1 MKTETKN
8 RPCDGPFTSIATPIR
23 FFCAA
28 VVLAIPQLLLAQA
41 GDSCVPPASGLVGW
55 WSGNGNAEDRIGLNP
70 GTVQGGLTF
79 ETGRVAQ
86 AFSMHGGVDA
96 VKIPAS
102 ASLDVGS
109 GSGLTI
115 EAWIN
120 PKDISNRSPLVE
132 WNHEGATATEWGAQ
146 LWVLRAGDFGL
157 PAGSLFAN
165 LAEANGTP
173 HYIYSPGGT
182 ISTGVWQHVAVT
194 YDKVAGR
201 ARLYLNGAVVA
212 DSNLGSFNPETSW
225 NLFLGRRPA
234 GDGPM
239 SYNGLLD
246 EVSIYNRVL
255 ADT

>member
-1 MKTETKN
+1 M
-8 RPCDGPFTSIATPIR
+8 PIGLL
-23 FFCAA
+23 CAA
-28 VVLAIPQLLLAQA
+28 IGLAIPQLLLAQ
-41 GDSCVPPASGLVGW
+41 DSCVAPASGLVSW
-55 WSGNGNAEDRIGLNP
+55 WAGNGDAEDRIGGNP

-86 AFSMHGGVDA
+86 AFSLHGGVDA

-109 GSGLTI
+109 GPGFTI
-115 EAWIN
+115 EGWIN

-132 WNHEGATATEWGAQ
+132 WNHEGTTATEWGAQ

-182 ISTGVWQHVAVT
+182 DRKST
-194 YDKVAGR
+194 
-201 ARLYLNGAVVA
+201 RLNSSHSELSRMPSSA
-212 DSNLGSFNPETSW
+212 
-225 NLFLGRRPA
+225 
-234 GDGPM
+234 
-239 SYNGLLD
+239 
-246 EVSIYNRVL
+246 
-255 ADT
+255 